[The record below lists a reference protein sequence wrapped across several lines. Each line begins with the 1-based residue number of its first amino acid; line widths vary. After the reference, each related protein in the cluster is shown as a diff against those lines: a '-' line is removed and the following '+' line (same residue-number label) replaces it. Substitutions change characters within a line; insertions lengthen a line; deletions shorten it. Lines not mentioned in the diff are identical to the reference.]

1 MIEPR
6 KIKQFLGTTALVAQ
20 TAVYFH
26 DPGFYF
32 VFLAIYYLTQH
43 ILPVKPKGQASS
55 IIFVRDFGKNKSV
68 LKRFDRLRCGSVDI
82 SQSTMPSG
90 NVRAQRG
97 PQGQRNNKRR
107 VFISSS
113 DSSEGD
119 GAASQPKRARDEEF
133 DLSFKKPLPRPDQK
147 ASPKSTQKSLPQSTE
162 KPSPRP
168 IQKSSL
174 LPSPKPISQLK
185 NKFLPGKSS
194 PLSVQKP
201 SPSQTF
207 LSGKPHPQPEYKPSS
222 SLKPSSS
229 RILVPSRSYQKPSTP
244 RQDQKPSTQLSQK
257 HTPESDQKSSP
268 RPKKRVSFEVHQE
281 LSPRPKKKVSFEVHQ
296 EPSSLFAPRL
306 TPWALSAPSQELRP
320 LPSLQLRPLPSQ
332 KPIPLSDRKS
342 DNAHSGEDED
352 EPNPAP
358 QTSALPPK
366 RNAREI
372 DNARNRG
379 DKDELNSTPQTPSPP
394 PNRDASKIIT
404 ENEAE
409 EPQKADSDVQH
420 PFAEESSSSEELFA
434 FYKGKHETDHLG
446 ANAEENSQSEK
457 DSGYSE
463 NGLSDFIVDDDD
475 LIVPVRRSKRIKAAR
490 TGRNKNNRSTAKR
503 DTTARSRERP
513 EKGWGAAIEQ
523 LDEKLDT
530 LDKRIGHLQDLMAKD
545 QKAPDDERETT
556 RENLDLK
563 TRKLDLEKKRID
575 LEEQRL
581 GLEKANSTRLHQV
594 IQDLMSLVNSLQSRR
609 STIPP
614 DNTQHKENGTSAKH
628 AHANDVLGQCDN
640 AERDEETGG
649 QLVTETIM

>member
-1 MIEPR
+1 
-6 KIKQFLGTTALVAQ
+6 
-20 TAVYFH
+20 
-26 DPGFYF
+26 
-32 VFLAIYYLTQH
+32 
-43 ILPVKPKGQASS
+43 
-55 IIFVRDFGKNKSV
+55 
-68 LKRFDRLRCGSVDI
+68 
-82 SQSTMPSG
+82 MPSG

-97 PQGQRNNKRR
+97 PQGQRNKKRR

-113 DSSEGD
+113 GSSEGD
-119 GAASQPKRARDEEF
+119 GATSQPKHARDEF
-133 DLSFKKPLPRPDQK
+133 DPPFKKPLLRPDQK

-168 IQKSSL
+168 NQKSSL

-194 PLSVQKP
+194 PQSVQKP

-222 SLKPSSS
+222 SLKPTSL
-229 RILVPSRSYQKPSTP
+229 RILVPSRLYQKPPTP

-268 RPKKRVSFEVHQE
+268 RPKK
-281 LSPRPKKKVSFEVHQ
+281 KVSIEVHQ
-296 EPSSLFAPRL
+296 EPSPRPKEKVSFEVAQEPSPLFAPRV

-320 LPSLQLRPLPSQ
+320 LPSQKSIPS
-332 KPIPLSDRKS
+332 SDQKS
-342 DNAHSGEDED
+342 DNAYSGEDED
-352 EPNPAP
+352 ELNPAP
-358 QTSALPPK
+358 QTSAPPPK
-366 RNAREI
+366 
-372 DNARNRG
+372 
-379 DKDELNSTPQTPSPP
+379 
-394 PNRDASKIIT
+394 RDASKIIT

-409 EPQKADSDVQH
+409 EHQKADSDVH
-420 PFAEESSSSEELFA
+420 HLFAEESSSSEELFA
-434 FYKGKHETDHLG
+434 FYEGKHKTDNLD
-446 ANAEENSQSEK
+446 ANAEENFQSDK

-475 LIVPVRRSKRIKAAR
+475 HIVPVRRSKRIKAAR

-503 DTTARSRERP
+503 DATARSLERP
-513 EKGWGAAIEQ
+513 EKGWGAAMKQ

-530 LDKRIGHLQDLMAKD
+530 LDKRISHLHDLMAND
-545 QKAPDDERETT
+545 QKVPDDERETSG
-556 RENLDLK
+556 EKLELK

-581 GLEKANSTRLHQV
+581 GLEKANSTRLHRV

-609 STIPP
+609 STMPP
-614 DNTQHKENGTSAKH
+614 DNTQHKENGTSTKH
-628 AHANDVLGQCDN
+628 AHANDVLEHCDK